1 MGCVTEYEMG
11 YVTLFITGSVMNCRA
26 ECDIRGVAIFVTVCV
41 TESVLMRVKGCVIDR
56 LSKGT

>member
-1 MGCVTEYEMG
+1 MG
-11 YVTLFITGSVMNCRA
+11 YITLFITGSVMKCRA
-26 ECDIRGVAIFVTVCV
+26 ECDIRGVTICVTVCV